1 MVGLPPLCT
10 EADCNVKATAEI
22 TDSVNM
28 IGIVTNAFSGNTVS
42 ALVLLLLQCSDF
54 TVSPSQAVVLS
65 FFSLINRSSLLPY
78 LPADTHC
85 SLCSKLIACKVD
97 LWNGKAPQML
107 LYLCGTLYYFFSQ
120 QMFLVFIRKMMRT
133 MQCFRILLVFQNVN
147 SHFSGAH

>member
-42 ALVLLLLQCSDF
+42 TLVLLLLQCSDF

-97 LWNGKAPQML
+97 L
-107 LYLCGTLYYFFSQ
+107 
-120 QMFLVFIRKMMRT
+120 
-133 MQCFRILLVFQNVN
+133 
-147 SHFSGAH
+147 

>member
-42 ALVLLLLQCSDF
+42 TLVLLLLQCSDF

-65 FFSLINRSSLLPY
+65 FFLSLTEAHYCLIFLQTLT
-78 LPADTHC
+78 A
-85 SLCSKLIACKVD
+85 LCVL
-97 LWNGKAPQML
+97 N
-107 LYLCGTLYYFFSQ
+107 
-120 QMFLVFIRKMMRT
+120 
-133 MQCFRILLVFQNVN
+133 
-147 SHFSGAH
+147 